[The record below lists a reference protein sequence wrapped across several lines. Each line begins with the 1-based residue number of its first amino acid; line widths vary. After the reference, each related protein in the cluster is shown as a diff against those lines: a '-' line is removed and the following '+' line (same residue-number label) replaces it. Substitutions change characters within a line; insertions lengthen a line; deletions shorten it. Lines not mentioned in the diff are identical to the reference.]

1 MSNTTK
7 TLDRALKMLD
17 MNPWNWKPYKI
28 FPWKNRNMIINEA
41 PNEAEAKRKALIAA
55 KRKNEKIGYVDEHGQ
70 VTIMFPDGHT
80 EHAN

>member
-1 MSNTTK
+1 MAK
-7 TLDRALKMLD
+7 ALDKALKMLD

-55 KRKNEKIGYVDEHGQ
+55 KRKK
-70 VTIMFPDGHT
+70 
-80 EHAN
+80 